1 MFAIN
6 FNINRG
12 VKVIM
17 EINILNKAGQ
27 FVGIRPHLNVRWPQF
42 TLNKDVWWSHYCV
55 SLKVMSQR
63 NGHWL
68 RELRLPLNSGIK
80 MSQSAIY
87 QSSASN
93 MWTKN
98 FRIFYLLS
106 EDCCF
111 VLSTIYEQTLKS
123 GWKIQQKQVASY
135 VFVDSFEPSNR
146 ISINVWSVTGS
157 SLHSSL
163 FFSKFPKKII
173 FRRRFKKKEQRGI
186 T

>member
-98 FRIFYLLS
+98 YRTFLPFKWRLLLCALNHLRTNTKIGL
-106 EDCCF
+106 ENTTKTGCF
-111 VLSTIYEQTLKS
+111 ICIRRFLWTIQSNINQCVISNWFFTS
-123 GWKIQQKQVASY
+123 
-135 VFVDSFEPSNR
+135 FV
-146 ISINVWSVTGS
+146 
-157 SLHSSL
+157 SL
-163 FFSKFPKKII
+163 FFKVSQKNYLPKTI
-173 FRRRFKKKEQRGI
+173 
-186 T
+186 